1 MRTLCPLYFTQ
12 KELINTNTKFNKM
25 LKIGIVGL
33 GFMGKMHFRCYKS
46 HKNVEVVAICDADA
60 KQLKDTSG
68 VKGNISGAEED
79 LDLSNIS
86 LYSDLTQMLA
96 EEKLDAVSIASPTFL
111 HASQTIESLNAGLH
125 VFCEKPMA
133 LNSEDCGKM
142 IVAAKQSGKILQI
155 GHCIRFWPE
164 YVQAKEIIDSQK
176 YGKVLAASFQRLS
189 LTPTW
194 SWDNCFLDGKRSGG
208 AMLDLHIHD
217 TDFVQ
222 YVFGMPNS
230 VFSRGVVGP
239 SQDFD
244 HCVTQYLYDE
254 KESKHYSSVITAEG
268 GWIMAPEFGFE
279 MSFKIMLEKATL
291 IYSSAQE
298 PTFRIYPQDS
308 EMITPEIAEGDGYS
322 FEIKYFIEHISGKS
336 VSVILTPEQSCDSV
350 KIIEAEKESILTR
363 ENISI
368 N

>member
-1 MRTLCPLYFTQ
+1 
-12 KELINTNTKFNKM
+12 M

-33 GFMGKMHFRCYKS
+33 GFMGKMHFGCYKS

-68 VKGNISGAEED
+68 VKGNISGAEQD

-86 LYSDLTQMLA
+86 LYSDLSRMLA

-111 HASQTIESLNAGLH
+111 HAPQTIEALNAGLH

-133 LNSEDCGKM
+133 LNSSDCGKM
-142 IVAAKQSGKILQI
+142 NVAAKEAGKTLQI

-176 YGKVLAASFQRLS
+176 YGKVLVATFQRLS

-222 YVFGMPNS
+222 YVFGMPSS

-268 GWIMAPEFGFE
+268 GWIMSPGFGFE
-279 MSFKIMLEKATL
+279 MSFKIMLEEATL

-298 PTFRIYPQDS
+298 ATFRIYPKDG
-308 EMITPEIAEGDGYS
+308 EMVKPDIPEGDGYS
-322 FEIKYFIEHISGKS
+322 FEIKHFVENISGKK
-336 VSVILTPEQSCDSV
+336 VPSVITPEQSADSV
-350 KIIEAEKESILTR
+350 KIIEAEKESIRTM
-363 ENISI
+363 EKSSIS
-368 N
+368 